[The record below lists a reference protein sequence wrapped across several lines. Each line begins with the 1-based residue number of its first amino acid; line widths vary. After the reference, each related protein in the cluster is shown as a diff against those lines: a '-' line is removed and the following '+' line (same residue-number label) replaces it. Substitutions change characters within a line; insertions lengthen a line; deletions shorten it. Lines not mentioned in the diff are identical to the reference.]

1 MKITWG
7 KAVIRRARL
16 QLHTILSIFIS
27 LILLCIIPGLGHLS
41 LSLFKTRTIESFAD
55 SRRDTLLQI
64 SESVEEY
71 CDKIELLS
79 SSYSDIEYINEQASL
94 PESQINIEEF
104 TNKIDELKQR
114 IDRSFFFPEIEY
126 ELQILCANG
135 LSYSSNPDHLETLR
149 ELPRKT
155 WFYKAKKQ
163 ESPTLWQSNILF
175 KSDGEK
181 TNVVSLVTFIRDDD
195 GSHLGAILVNLNE
208 RQIHTIYSR
217 IIGFQ
222 STIYLV
228 DRKGQIVSHP
238 ILSMVGRFFYD
249 MEIFNSFF
257 QQKDWA
263 QIIKSEREYLF
274 SRFISPDIPW
284 IVVEEIPMAVIINPL
299 LEITKII
306 NFLTVILL
314 FLSVI
319 IAVFFSRRVS
329 LPFETLA
336 ETMERAGKGDLS
348 VRFEKKGFD
357 ESYNM
362 AESSQ
367 NFVDRIQSLITEVQ
381 TIQQEKQNSEL
392 EFLQMQINPH
402 FIYNTLFSIRCMVDI
417 GENNKASETL
427 NRFTSMLQKVLRIKS
442 PIISIRDNIDYLE
455 DYSFILSQRFGALSL
470 DYEVEQGLG
479 QCGILKFILQPLV
492 ENSVF
497 HGFADG
503 VNDDSHI
510 KITFRT
516 KGTDSI
522 EIAVRDSGCGMPE
535 SVRKEILNSPEVKRE
550 NHIGLLNVY
559 KKLQL
564 YYEDKASMRI
574 ESEPGMGTEI
584 YITIPKTE
592 EIYENSDR

>member
-1 MKITWG
+1 MKQ
-7 KAVIRRARL
+7 RAKL
-16 QLHTILSIFIS
+16 KLHTILSIFIS
-27 LILLCIIPGLGHLS
+27 LILLCIIPGLGRLS

-64 SESVEEY
+64 SVSVSEY
-71 CDKIELLS
+71 CEKIELLS
-79 SSYSDIEYINEQASL
+79 SSYSDIDYINEQAALS
-94 PESQINIEEF
+94 SDRIDIEEF
-104 TNKIDELKQR
+104 RSSINSLKQR

-135 LSYSSNPDHLETLR
+135 LSYSSNPDHLQPLQ

-163 ESPTLWQSNILF
+163 SSLTLWQSNILF
-175 KSDGEK
+175 KGDGEK
-181 TNVVSLVTFIRDDD
+181 TNVVSLVTFIRDEE
-195 GSHLGAILVNLNE
+195 GRHLGAILVNLNE
-208 RQIHTIYSR
+208 RQLHTIYSQ

-228 DRKGQIVSHP
+228 DTKGQIVSHP

-274 SRFISPDIPW
+274 SRYISAEIPW

-319 IAVFFSRRVS
+319 VAIFFSRRIS
-329 LPFETLA
+329 LPFEILA
-336 ETMERAGKGDLS
+336 ETMEKAGKGDLT
-348 VRFEKKGFD
+348 VRFEKKGFE

-417 GENNKASETL
+417 GANDKASETL
-427 NRFTSMLQKVLRIKS
+427 NRFTNMLQKVLRIKS
-442 PIISIRDNIDYLE
+442 PMITILDNIDYLE

-470 DYEVEQGLG
+470 DYELEQGIE

-503 VNDDSHI
+503 IREDSYI
-510 KITFRT
+510 RISFRT
-516 KGTDSI
+516 KGTDFI
-522 EIAVRDSGCGMPE
+522 EIAVSDNGCGMAE
-535 SVRKEILNSPEVKRE
+535 SVRKEVLNSPEVKKE

-564 YYEDKASMRI
+564 YYEDKATMSI
-574 ESEPGMGTEI
+574 ESEEGRGTDI
-584 YITIPKTE
+584 FITIPKTE
-592 EIYENSDR
+592 EFYEDSDR